1 MEQAYKPNF
10 VTGRNRTTIIPLGRK
25 LPAGSSD
32 LPGIA
37 VDVTVEQERA
47 VP

>member
-1 MEQAYKPNF
+1 MEQACKPNF
-10 VTGRNRTTIIPLGRK
+10 VTGQGRPTIIPLGRK

-32 LPGIA
+32 LPGNA
-37 VDVTVEQERA
+37 VDVAAEQERA